1 MENIENVA
9 KSVLLMD
16 KQLREELLV
25 KDGKVQNKKLWEHT
39 HIKKQIDR
47 RKSSDTFTVT
57 DHIRAVVYSML
68 TSGAPWNRLEQHID
82 IETGRILIVDEIFY
96 QYDVDKLLSTDPSEL
111 VGQITAQTLGTP
123 YIKNQMNALINT
135 NIEKL
140 LALEK
145 EYGSIDNFYQNII
158 NTDST
163 MKTLVK
169 ELSAAGKPHK
179 FAQLGEALTAEYL
192 RNVGYDISKPDRHI
206 CRILGSDI
214 LGCSDKKVVPI
225 YEAFD
230 IVADIANALEKG
242 TAEVDYILWSYCA
255 NGYGEICKAQNPKCQ
270 YCVAK
275 QICRFTKTL

>member
-47 RKSSDTFTVT
+47 RKSGDTFTVT
-57 DHIRAVVYSML
+57 DHIRAMVYSML
-68 TSGAPWNRLEQHID
+68 TSGAPWNRLEPYID
-82 IETGRILIVDEIFY
+82 IETGRIWIIDEIFY

-123 YIKNQMNALINT
+123 YIKNQMNVLINA

-145 EYGSIDNFYQNII
+145 EYGSIDNFYQSII
-158 NTDST
+158 

-179 FAQLGEALTAEYL
+179 FTQLGEALTAEYL
-192 RNVGYDISKPDRHI
+192 RNVGYDIAKPDRHI

-230 IVADIANALEKG
+230 IVAAIANALEKN

-255 NGYGEICKAQNPKCQ
+255 NGYGEICTAKNPKCDK
-270 YCVAK
+270 CVVNNCK
-275 QICRFTKTL
+275 HKSI

>member
-1 MENIENVA
+1 M
-9 KSVLLMD
+9 
-16 KQLREELLV
+16 V

-47 RKSSDTFTVT
+47 RKNGDTFTVT
-57 DHIRAVVYSML
+57 DHIRAMVYSML
-68 TSGAPWNRLEQHID
+68 TSGAPWNRLEPHID
-82 IETGRILIVDEIFY
+82 IETGRIWIIDEIFY

-111 VGQITAQTLGTP
+111 VGQITAQTLGAP
-123 YIKNQMNALINT
+123 YIKNQMNALINA
-135 NIEKL
+135 NIENL

-145 EYGSIDNFYQNII
+145 EYGSTDNFYQSII

-169 ELSAAGKPHK
+169 ELSAAGKPNK

-192 RNVGYDISKPDRHI
+192 RNVGYDIAKPDRHI

-230 IVADIANALEKG
+230 IVAAIANALEKD

-255 NGYGEICKAQNPKCQ
+255 SGYGEICTLKNPKCQ
-270 YCVAK
+270 YWVAK
-275 QICRFTKTL
+275 QISKGVRFRGLY

>member
-47 RKSSDTFTVT
+47 RKSGDTFTVT
-57 DHIRAVVYSML
+57 DHIRAMVYSML
-68 TSGAPWNRLEQHID
+68 TSGAPWNRLEPYID
-82 IETGRILIVDEIFY
+82 IETGRIWIIDEIFY

-111 VGQITAQTLGTP
+111 VGQITAQTLGAP
-123 YIKNQMNALINT
+123 YIKNQMNALINA
-135 NIEKL
+135 NIENL

-145 EYGSIDNFYQNII
+145 EYGSTDNFYQSII

-192 RNVGYDISKPDRHI
+192 RNVGYDIAKPDRHI

-230 IVADIANALEKG
+230 IVAAIANALEKD

-255 NGYGEICKAQNPKCQ
+255 SGYGEICTLKNPKCQ

-275 QICRFTKTL
+275 QICKFTE

>member
-39 HIKKQIDR
+39 YIKKQIDR
-47 RKSSDTFTVT
+47 RKSGDIFTVT
-57 DHIRAVVYSML
+57 DHIRAMVYSML
-68 TSGAPWNRLEQHID
+68 TSGAPWNRLEPYID
-82 IETGRILIVDEIFY
+82 IETGRIWIIDEIFY

-111 VGQITAQTLGTP
+111 VSKITAQTLGTP

-145 EYGSIDNFYQNII
+145 EYGSIDDFYQSII

-192 RNVGYDISKPDRHI
+192 RNVGYDIAKPDRHI
-206 CRILGSDI
+206 CRILGGDI

-225 YEAFD
+225 YEAID
-230 IVADIANALEKG
+230 IVAAIANALEKHI
-242 TAEVDYILWSYCA
+242 AEADYILWSYCA
-255 NGYGEICKAQNPKCQ
+255 NGYGEICTAKKPKCQ

-275 QICRFTKTL
+275 QICKFTKTL